1 MEYIDIIKVICDK
14 LNKLFGWN
22 IPEEVIEYIIFII
35 AAGTILYGIV
45 KFIIWVC
52 GLIGKMRQ
60 KPWREETIKKIL
72 TPDYC
77 SQLAEQKYFISTK
90 FTTTPPNNLEDPM
103 EVERTQSAKN
113 LIDYFI
119 DSVLVEANSTNRFYC
134 ILAGAGMGKTTW
146 AVNLVTSYIKHYKKS
161 TCPFDINLISLAH
174 KDFADMVQQIEEKNR
189 TILILDALDENAEA
203 SASIEEFMQKLDD
216 LIRNFRFVIL
226 TSRTQFFPSEEDEP
240 HKTSILRLS
249 GDKGNYEYH
258 KMYISPFTQDD
269 VAAFL
274 GKKYRNR
281 KKRKKAEAIVKRCAS
296 LATRPLLLSHLD
308 DILES
313 DQEYITLYDIYT
325 ALIDAWIKREVRFFS
340 GEVTPELCEQLYD
353 FSLNF
358 AIQLFVNREQSTNMR
373 MRREQYNQFIAEY
386 KYTNYN
392 FSGRSLINRD
402 AEGTLKF
409 SHKTFYEYFLAKAK
423 FINPDMELPDSG
435 YELAWTFYELLVKS
449 RLNKMSSSIV
459 MINDDTMLCLRRLGL
474 ANFDYRW
481 LINVVNIK
489 RVGVTAILLN
499 NNIDNFTS
507 WITKSNVEV
516 VDVIN
521 YQNESLKKLLL
532 LSKLKEVNLLNS
544 AKITTK
550 GRLQMQKLEER
561 GVLVSE
567 TKWKLYPYSNSL
579 YLYRR
584 QSSNDTLSMSLMIEG
599 YLHYLRSSTLTQSL
613 DLYIKS

>member
-72 TPDYC
+72 IPDYC
-77 SQLAEQKYFISTK
+77 DQLAEQKYFISTK

-119 DSVLVEANSTNRFYC
+119 DSVLVEANTTNRFYC

-146 AVNLVTSYIKHYKKS
+146 TVNLVTSYIRHYKKS
-161 TCPFDINLISLAH
+161 TCPFDIKLISLAH
-174 KDFADMVQQIEEKNR
+174 KDFADMVQKIEEKNR
-189 TILILDALDENAEA
+189 TVLILDALDENAEA
-203 SASIEEFMQKLDD
+203 SADISAFMQKLDD
-216 LIRNFRFVIL
+216 LIHNFRFVIL
-226 TSRTQFFPSEEDEP
+226 TSRTQFFPSEDDEP
-240 HKTSILRLS
+240 HKTSILMLG
-249 GDKGNYEYH
+249 GDKGNYVYH
-258 KMYISPFTQDD
+258 KMYISPFTQED
-269 VAAFL
+269 VSAFL
-274 GKKYRNR
+274 SKKYRNR
-281 KKRKKAEAIVKRCAS
+281 KKRKKANAIVRRCAS

-313 DQEYITLYDIYT
+313 DQEYMTLYDIYT

-340 GEVTPELCEQLYD
+340 GEVTPELCKQLYD
-353 FSLNF
+353 FSINF
-358 AIQLFVNREQSTNMR
+358 AMQLFVNRGQSTNMR
-373 MRREQYNQFIAEY
+373 MKREQYERFIADY

-423 FINPDMELPDSG
+423 FINPDLDIPRSG
-435 YELAWTFYELLVKS
+435 YELAYGFYRDMVTNFFDSESSNCKIFYDNDAVTLLFRDGNYDYKDYQMLSEIYPIKRISFSAKMLSGKPDFSKWLAVCGAEEIDILGYGSEPIKALLTMKNLKRVNVARHLAISSRFKKIQSELEEKGVEFHLINTNSYMS
-449 RLNKMSSSIV
+449 RLVPRYYTNSRDHRIIENV
-459 MINDDTMLCLRRLGL
+459 L
-474 ANFDYRW
+474 FDREY
-481 LINVVNIK
+481 
-489 RVGVTAILLN
+489 
-499 NNIDNFTS
+499 S
-507 WITKSNVEV
+507 
-516 VDVIN
+516 
-521 YQNESLKKLLL
+521 LL
-532 LSKLKEVNLLNS
+532 LSLLQ
-544 AKITTK
+544 T
-550 GRLQMQKLEER
+550 EE
-561 GVLVSE
+561 
-567 TKWKLYPYSNSL
+567 
-579 YLYRR
+579 
-584 QSSNDTLSMSLMIEG
+584 
-599 YLHYLRSSTLTQSL
+599 
-613 DLYIKS
+613 DL